1 MRYFLVTLLLLS
13 YPGLLIAVYWLPSS
27 GPRQVLSLSVAKDGS
42 FTTSS
47 ADVHFHQKAIDFWA
61 PDLTHKK
68 TINSSGY
75 LVGRAHA
82 LSPDG
87 NTVAVITTDGRSQII
102 EVVSVAD
109 DTLEVAIDAP
119 KELSGLGNLHFCGSS
134 ESILLAEGNDAFVFS
149 QDGKLNQQLPH
160 CHTLRPAM
168 TCRSLSLLVLVYPA
182 TKPSIDSMM
191 QKPHLT
197 DSSIRKNVLPTI
209 GMVRVLRSDWM
220 EQ

>member
-75 LVGRAHA
+75 LVGWAHA

-87 NTVAVITTDGRSQII
+87 DTVAITTGGRSRII

-109 DTLEVAIDAP
+109 DTLEVTIDAP
-119 KELSGLGNLHFCGSS
+119 VSARTLYFCGSK
-134 ESILLAEGNDAFVFS
+134 ESTLLISDGDSTIVCS
-149 QDGKLNQQLPH
+149 PDGKQNQRFQAMSG
-160 CHTLRPAM
+160 RPFRSSRDRASWRRM
-168 TCRSLSLLVLVYPA
+168 SVRDFSIRLVFVRATVARPIHSRGGEYRAVGSDRRRSL
-182 TKPSIDSMM
+182 
-191 QKPHLT
+191 
-197 DSSIRKNVLPTI
+197 
-209 GMVRVLRSDWM
+209 
-220 EQ
+220 